1 MPTRQKLRLPCPSAA
16 NLTSLRRRDGRTL
29 TFTYNNLN
37 RMLSKLVPDG
47 CPPIQPPG
55 TGCPPASATR
65 DTFTSYDILGRQLTA
80 RFDSQAGAD
89 GITNAYDGFGNLAS
103 STIAMAGFSKAVT
116 ALYDADNNRTRVTH
130 PDGQELR

>member
-1 MPTRQKLRLPCPSAA
+1 M
-16 NLTSLRRRDGRTL
+16 
-29 TFTYNNLN
+29 
-37 RMLSKLVPDG
+37 
-47 CPPIQPPG
+47 
-55 TGCPPASATR
+55 TR
-65 DTFTSYDILGRQLTA
+65 DMFTSYDILGRQLTA

-130 PDGQELR
+130 PDGLKAQGGGVTTIESLGASPPSNR